1 MGEGGEG
8 EETYTHNV
16 MSVSDKCVRISI
28 TD

>member
-8 EETYTHNV
+8 EETYRHNV
-16 MSVSDKCVRISI
+16 MSVNDKCVRISI